1 MNYQDNY
8 SLLAAEQ
15 ASKIG
20 NILEAMKSYDLA
32 IQESEQNGD
41 IYGQALAA
49 ELAGLFYLSLQIP
62 RIAQIYLT
70 ESHSCYQ
77 HFGAQ
82 DQAAIL
88 EAKYP
93 NLINNL
99 GYLNK
104 NLNINN
110 GLDPHQNL
118 EQLVQERTSE
128 LSQTLEYL
136 KATQNQLV
144 ESEKMA
150 ALGGLVAGI
159 AHEINTPIGIGIAAA
174 SLLAEKVTKFCD
186 IYSNGQIKRSELE
199 KFLDT
204 ALQSSNMILTNLTRA
219 ADLIHSFKEVA
230 VDQSSELKRT
240 FPVKKYLEEILTS
253 LTPKLRTTK
262 HKVKINCPDNILL
275 DSYPGVFCQI
285 VTNLIMNSLLH
296 AYDPNDQGAIAF
308 DLQLKGN
315 LLIFEYT
322 DDGKGISPHNLSKIF
337 QPFFTTKRGQ
347 GGTGLGLHIIYN
359 LVHQKLQGTIQCQSQ
374 LGCGTKFLIK
384 IPT

>member
-1 MNYQDNY
+1 MNYQQNFRL
-8 SLLAAEQ
+8 SAAEK

-20 NILEAMKSYDLA
+20 NTLEAMKCYDLA
-32 IQESEQNGD
+32 IQEAEENGN
-41 IYGQALAA
+41 IHGQALAA
-49 ELAGLFYLSLQIP
+49 ELAGVFYLSLQMP
-62 RIAQIYLT
+62 KIAKLYLT

-77 HFGAQ
+77 HCGAKS
-82 DQAAIL
+82 QAETL
-88 EAKYP
+88 ESKYP
-93 NLINNL
+93 NLIKKFVFLNNNI
-99 GYLNK
+99 Y
-104 NLNINN
+104 INN
-110 GLDPHQNL
+110 DLHYHQNL
-118 EQLVQERTSE
+118 EHLVQERTSE
-128 LSQTLEYL
+128 LSQALEYL
-136 KATQNQLV
+136 KSTQNQLV

-262 HKVKINCPDNILL
+262 HKIEIHCPDNILL
-275 DSYPGVFCQI
+275 DSYPGVLCQI
-285 VTNLIMNSLLH
+285 VTNLIMNSLIH
-296 AYDPNDQGAIAF
+296 AYDPNDEGVIAF
-308 DLQLKGN
+308 DLQLDGD
-315 LLIFEYT
+315 LLVFEYT
-322 DDGKGISPHNLSKIF
+322 DDGKGISPDNLSKIF